1 MIVIKLLNK
10 IICINF
16 YLVHVS
22 NYFHN
27 NILILSFD
35 IHIKN
40 YTNYKKLH
48 GTFYDSI
55 QEKIT

>member
-16 YLVHVS
+16 YLERKLHVS

-35 IHIKN
+35 IHTKN

-48 GTFYDSI
+48 GTFYD
-55 QEKIT
+55 

>member
-22 NYFHN
+22 NYFLN

-48 GTFYDSI
+48 GTFYD
-55 QEKIT
+55 

>member
-16 YLVHVS
+16 YLETKLHVS

-48 GTFYDSI
+48 GTFYD
-55 QEKIT
+55 